1 MRGGAIPTRM
11 RFDPAFRTA
20 FPQCRQGQKRTN
32 RPVRYAYALT
42 AALLLGGTTLAVT
55 SPQPLGAQTAQN
67 EGMQAAAPRGAP
79 ASLAD
84 MVEKLQPAVVNIST
98 KQRVQV
104 RNPFEGT
111 PFGDLFGGGNG
122 GRPQTRQAQ
131 SLGSGF
137 LISADGY
144 IVTNNHVVSAGAQG
158 ASVDSITVTLTNR
171 EEYEARL
178 IGRDPATDLAV
189 LKIEAKKPLPF
200 VKFGDSTRAR
210 VGDWVVAIGNPYAL
224 SGTVTAGIISAV
236 HRSTGGTYDRF
247 IQTDASINQG
257 NSGGPMFDM
266 NGSVIGINSQI
277 LSPSGGNVGIG
288 FAIPA
293 EQAVPI
299 IETLRKGQAVKRGYL
314 GVQISPL
321 GEDLAESLGLAKNR
335 GEFVQGV
342 EPGQG
347 ADKAGVR
354 PGDVIVRVNGREVTP
369 DETLSFIVSGLPI
382 GSRVP
387 IELIRGGKR
396 QTVTAVVGERPSEEQ
411 LAQFGAPDDEDF
423 SDQNPQNNTQAAQQ
437 ALGLAVLPLT
447 PSITRQLGLEPT
459 TRGLVISGVDQEGD
473 AAAKGLR
480 RGDVILTAN
489 NMAVT
494 SEAQLNAAVKA
505 AADAGRSAVLLQ
517 VLRRGQ
523 PAAFIAVRMRGK

>member
-1 MRGGAIPTRM
+1 M
-11 RFDPAFRTA
+11 
-20 FPQCRQGQKRTN
+20 
-32 RPVRYAYALT
+32 RYAYALT
-42 AALLLGGTTLAVT
+42 AALLLGGTAITVT
-55 SPQPLGAQTAQN
+55 SNQPLGAQTAQN

-84 MVEKLQPAVVNIST
+84 MVERLQPAVVNIST
-98 KQRVQV
+98 RQRVQV
-104 RNPFEGT
+104 ENPFAGT
-111 PFGDLFGGGNG
+111 PFGDMFGG

-144 IVTNNHVVSAGAQG
+144 IVTNNHVVSAGAAG

-171 EEYEARL
+171 EEYSATL
-178 IGRDPATDLAV
+178 VGRDPATDLAV
-189 LKIEAKKPLPF
+189 LKIDAKKPLPF
-200 VKFGDSTRAR
+200 VKFGDSTHAR

-266 NGSVIGINSQI
+266 NGNVIGINSQI

-293 EQAVPI
+293 EQAIPI
-299 IETLRKGQAVKRGYL
+299 IDTLRKGQAIKRGYL

-321 GEDLAESLGLAKNR
+321 GDDMAESLGLARNR

-347 ADKAGVR
+347 ADKAGIKA
-354 PGDVIVRVNGREVTP
+354 GDVIVRVNNRDVTP
-369 DETLSFIVSGLPI
+369 DETLSFIVSTLPI

-387 IELIRGGKR
+387 IELIRNGKR
-396 QTVTAVVGERPSEEQ
+396 TTVTAVVGQRPPEDQ
-411 LAQFGAPDDEDF
+411 LAFSRDDQDDF
-423 SDQNPQNNTQAAQQ
+423 SQQDDKQSSAQAGQQ

-447 PSITRQLGLEPT
+447 PTILRQLGLEQT
-459 TRGLVISGVDQEGD
+459 VRGVVISAVDDDSD

-480 RGDVILTAN
+480 RGDVILSAN
-489 NMAVT
+489 NAPVT
-494 SEAQLNAAVKA
+494 TEAQLNAVIKSAT
-505 AADAGRSAVLLQ
+505 DSGRNALLLQ

-523 PAAFIAVRMRGK
+523 SPAFIGVRLRGR